1 MPLNNTSSTVYWHKN
16 PLCVPGKVQ
25 STEETYKYHMQIQES
40 SGEVSPDPG
49 AKQAPLKTRLKP
61 SKKLSYGHNK
71 SGSTASTHSQESAKE
86 NHDPEPQEPATE
98 ETQQKE
104 SNDTAAA
111 DNTEWVNVLIISLKF
126 GKKIV
131 TFSAI
136 LQLSYGWN
144 TQRKPP
150 PNCHWQF
157 SHMP

>member
-1 MPLNNTSSTVYWHKN
+1 MGSTKKWKSNACKKNNNSYTVYWHKS

-40 SGEVSPDPG
+40 SGEVSPDPA

-98 ETQQKE
+98 ETPQKE
-104 SNDTAAA
+104 SNDNAA
-111 DNTEWVNVLIISLKF
+111 DNTEWVNILITSLNF
-126 GKKIV
+126 GEK
-131 TFSAI
+131 
-136 LQLSYGWN
+136 
-144 TQRKPP
+144 
-150 PNCHWQF
+150 NCHFFCHIAAKLW
-157 SHMP
+157 PEYPLKTTI